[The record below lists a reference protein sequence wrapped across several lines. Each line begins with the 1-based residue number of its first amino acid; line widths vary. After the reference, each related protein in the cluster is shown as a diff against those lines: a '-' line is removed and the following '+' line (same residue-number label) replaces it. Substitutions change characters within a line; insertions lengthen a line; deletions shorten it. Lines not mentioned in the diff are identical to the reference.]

1 MLTAFVLCALSSS
14 PVLVPAPGDP
24 FSELGLEAALE
35 QAKKEQKLVL
45 VDFTASWCGPCKKME
60 KDTWAAAEVKTW
72 LGANALALQ
81 VDVDEEKDVAR
92 RFRIEAM
99 PTIVALRDGVEFDRI
114 VGYRDASGFLEW
126 ARDVRAGK
134 RKSDDLLERS
144 KALREGEDVD
154 ARYELAQE
162 LVSAQQ
168 YDEALAHYLWLWPA
182 TREVPSYG
190 GVRTSFML
198 VDMAKLAKKHAPAAK
213 AFAAIFDELQGKIDA
228 APEPAFRDWQE
239 WKAFCNYFDGRD
251 RILAW
256 YEKHRDPR
264 GYLFPERDDPL
275 ARDIVSDVYENLI
288 AAGRGKEAVGLY
300 PDAGVEARRMVEHYR
315 QMLSSLPEDEEQRAS
330 IEDYTRRKLAQDLSQ
345 LYGALRLA
353 EREEEATAAAALL
366 LETIDRPETR
376 LALAR
381 AGMYALQKA
390 DPVFER
396 WIDEAEAAGAD
407 VGIARRKLAKFER
420 AAGEAG
426 AEKKAE

>member
-14 PVLVPAPGDP
+14 PVLAPAPGDP
-24 FSELGLEAALE
+24 FSELGLEAAVE

-134 RKSDDLLERS
+134 RKSDDHLERS
-144 KALREGEDVD
+144 KVLRDDTDIE
-154 ARYELAQE
+154 ARYDLAQE
-162 LVSAQQ
+162 LFRAKQ

-182 TREVPSYG
+182 TRDVPSYG

-198 VDMAKLAKKHAPAAK
+198 LDMAGLARKHEPAAK
-213 AFAAIFDELQGKIDA
+213 AFAAILEELQGKIDA
-228 APEPAFRDWQE
+228 ADAPAFQDWQE
-239 WKAFCNYFDGRD
+239 WTSFCRYFGGRA

-256 YEKHRDPR
+256 YEKHRDPQ
-264 GYLFPERDDPL
+264 GLLFPERDDPL
-275 ARDIVSDVYENLI
+275 AGIIVSDVYENLI
-288 AAGRGKEAVGLY
+288 AAERCKEAVGLY

-315 QMLSSLPEDEEQRAS
+315 QMMSSLPDDAEQRAS
-330 IEDYTRRKLAQDLSQ
+330 LEDHSRRKLAQDIGR
-345 LYGALRLA
+345 LYGALRVA
-353 EREEEATAAAALL
+353 EREEEAAAAATLL
-366 LETIDRPETR
+366 LETLDRPETR
-376 LALAR
+376 VALAR
-381 AGMYALQKA
+381 AGMDALQKP
-390 DPVFER
+390 DPAITR
-396 WIDEAEAAGAD
+396 WIDEAEAAGVD
-407 VGIARRKLAKFER
+407 VGILRRKLAKLER
-420 AAGEAG
+420 AADEAG
-426 AEKKAE
+426 AEKKPR